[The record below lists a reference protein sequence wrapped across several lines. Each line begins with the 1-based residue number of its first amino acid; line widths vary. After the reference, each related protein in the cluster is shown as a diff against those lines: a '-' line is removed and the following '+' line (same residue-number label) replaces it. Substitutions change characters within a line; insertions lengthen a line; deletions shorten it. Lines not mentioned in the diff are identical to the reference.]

1 MTELAA
7 QPIRRATSFKENFA
21 PSSFSARLRRSESSS
36 AEPFGRMGTSY
47 RQEVHYC
54 IILCEVNNSF
64 AFINHIEIEEPQ
76 TDVAARVTFSKPAPE
91 TSIQV
96 LPDAV
101 FSCMPLLFCMDEM
114 LKRMNDTGFD
124 KACQEFARITDSEF
138 HRAIEA

>member
-54 IILCEVNNSF
+54 IILCEINKAIRFQTHGNMSSKHVNLLDCRRSEDS
-64 AFINHIEIEEPQ
+64 AFGVHCSGLEG
-76 TDVAARVTFSKPAPE
+76 
-91 TSIQV
+91 QV
-96 LPDAV
+96 V
-101 FSCMPLLFCMDEM
+101 
-114 LKRMNDTGFD
+114 
-124 KACQEFARITDSEF
+124 
-138 HRAIEA
+138 